1 MNLPIKIRFFAFL
14 VTLFFF
20 LVNTIMWGQLQIVA
34 ANTPYLIN
42 FDATVS
48 GVNEGQYAGTGFTPN
63 PTAGQLN
70 SNAFATTGMSDG
82 SSVFGGTNL
91 IGDFARST
99 SFGNVITGGF
109 YAFEV
114 SLGNRAFGFQPGS
127 SDFTPGSVTLR
138 LQNQTGTTIETLR
151 LSYTV
156 YVRNDQGRSNNV
168 NFSYSADNISFTQ
181 QPLLEII
188 SPIAADGSPQWVAHT
203 YTVIVG
209 MEALANNDFYYL
221 RWDSDDNGGSGSRD
235 EFAIDDIQL
244 TANPDDLVFSENGS
258 LVFPLYHLNGTLQA
272 GDDLLA
278 LNGSIDFN
286 FGNVALGNITI
297 NPGAEVDF
305 TNNLT
310 LSGDVVNNGSLIF
323 KSTTTNTAQLDV
335 VPANSKLLGNVTIQR
350 YIPARRA
357 FRFLS
362 SSVTTSGSIHAN
374 WQEGAIN
381 AADNPNP
388 GFGTHITGST
398 TGANGFDATPSGNPS
413 MFTLNNT
420 AQAWQAIANTD
431 VNTLTAGTPYRIL
444 VRGDRSINVNSNSS
458 APTNTTLQATGTL
471 FTGTKTDTNFST
483 VAGEFNFFGNPYPA
497 AVDMNAVVGAST
509 NINPNFY
516 YVWDPTLGGVPDPGT
531 PGGRGA
537 YVTVALPAGT
547 NASSSAANQYL
558 QPGQAAFVT
567 TLANGAASITF
578 QETQKAVNQPLTAV
592 FITDAQLDIRLY
604 EATAF
609 ATGNTASD
617 GLRLQFA
624 ETGDNAITALD
635 AAKFFN
641 QDENLAIQ
649 NDGKKLSIESRA
661 LPQVGEVLPLFT
673 NQYRHTEYVL
683 EMHLE
688 ELQGVTAYLRDVFTG
703 EDTELTNNDTT
714 LYSFTIDQ
722 NDGNSIA
729 PDRFEVVFEEVVLG
743 TNDQGFGAGFV
754 LYPNPSAIQ
763 FAIGTKNLNGQ
774 EVTVQISNVLGQ
786 EVFQKTYEVGGNGQ
800 VSIAPPALSKGI
812 YVVTLTNEE
821 GARFTTKWIKK

>member
-244 TANPDDLVFSENGS
+244 TANPNDLVFSENGS

-703 EDTELTNNDTT
+703 ENTELTNNDTT

-722 NDGNSIA
+722 NDANSIA

>member
-244 TANPDDLVFSENGS
+244 TANPNDLVFSENGS

-350 YIPARRA
+350 YI
-357 FRFLS
+357 
-362 SSVTTSGSIHAN
+362 
-374 WQEGAIN
+374 
-381 AADNPNP
+381 
-388 GFGTHITGST
+388 
-398 TGANGFDATPSGNPS
+398 
-413 MFTLNNT
+413 
-420 AQAWQAIANTD
+420 
-431 VNTLTAGTPYRIL
+431 
-444 VRGDRSINVNSNSS
+444 
-458 APTNTTLQATGTL
+458 
-471 FTGTKTDTNFST
+471 
-483 VAGEFNFFGNPYPA
+483 
-497 AVDMNAVVGAST
+497 
-509 NINPNFY
+509 
-516 YVWDPTLGGVPDPGT
+516 
-531 PGGRGA
+531 
-537 YVTVALPAGT
+537 
-547 NASSSAANQYL
+547 
-558 QPGQAAFVT
+558 
-567 TLANGAASITF
+567 
-578 QETQKAVNQPLTAV
+578 
-592 FITDAQLDIRLY
+592 
-604 EATAF
+604 
-609 ATGNTASD
+609 
-617 GLRLQFA
+617 
-624 ETGDNAITALD
+624 
-635 AAKFFN
+635 
-641 QDENLAIQ
+641 
-649 NDGKKLSIESRA
+649 
-661 LPQVGEVLPLFT
+661 
-673 NQYRHTEYVL
+673 
-683 EMHLE
+683 
-688 ELQGVTAYLRDVFTG
+688 
-703 EDTELTNNDTT
+703 
-714 LYSFTIDQ
+714 
-722 NDGNSIA
+722 
-729 PDRFEVVFEEVVLG
+729 
-743 TNDQGFGAGFV
+743 
-754 LYPNPSAIQ
+754 
-763 FAIGTKNLNGQ
+763 
-774 EVTVQISNVLGQ
+774 
-786 EVFQKTYEVGGNGQ
+786 
-800 VSIAPPALSKGI
+800 
-812 YVVTLTNEE
+812 
-821 GARFTTKWIKK
+821 

>member
-362 SSVTTSGSIHAN
+362 SSVTTSGSIHVN

-703 EDTELTNNDTT
+703 ENTELTNNDTT

-722 NDGNSIA
+722 NDANSIA

>member
-703 EDTELTNNDTT
+703 ENTELTNNDTT

-722 NDGNSIA
+722 NDANSIA

>member
-244 TANPDDLVFSENGS
+244 TANPNDLVFSENGS

-516 YVWDPTLGGVPDPGT
+516 YVWDPTLGGVPNPGT

-703 EDTELTNNDTT
+703 ENTELTNNDTT

-722 NDGNSIA
+722 NDANSIA

>member
-362 SSVTTSGSIHAN
+362 SSVTTSGSIHVN

>member
-362 SSVTTSGSIHAN
+362 SSVTTSGSIHVN

-516 YVWDPTLGGVPDPGT
+516 YVWDPTLGGVPNPGT

-703 EDTELTNNDTT
+703 ENTELTNNDTT

-722 NDGNSIA
+722 NDANSIA

>member
-244 TANPDDLVFSENGS
+244 TANPNDLVFSENGS

-703 EDTELTNNDTT
+703 ENTELTNNDTT

>member
-703 EDTELTNNDTT
+703 ENTELTNNDTT